1 MHQQAKVIIKDC
13 AGRNKRQEPG
23 YESVTESMKRRLK
36 ELVGDYYWMKANE
49 YLIQFIE
56 QKRRQHAVSEPEE
69 TEKKNDG
76 SGKKPRTMAT
86 RKRMKGET
94 AVANETQSND
104 VLTINAGGKLIT
116 AMRSTLTIPN
126 DSMWAYMF
134 S

>member
-49 YLIQFIE
+49 YLIHFIE
-56 QKRRQHAVSEPEE
+56 QKRRQHAVSEPGE

-76 SGKKPRTMAT
+76 SGKK
-86 RKRMKGET
+86 
-94 AVANETQSND
+94 
-104 VLTINAGGKLIT
+104 
-116 AMRSTLTIPN
+116 TLTMTTSKRKKEKTVVAHGIG
-126 DSMWAYMF
+126 A
-134 S
+134 